1 MSDELKEK
9 IILRIIKDYKN
20 RLEWAD
26 EYVRNNYAEAIE
38 YIKENFDRFNK
49 LSIDGAISSKTQG
62 DRSVSYKDISNI
74 IQSDFILSSLVG
86 LPLLRMY

>member
-1 MSDELKEK
+1 MNDELKEK

-20 RLEWAD
+20 RLEWTD
-26 EYVRNNYAEAIE
+26 EYVKNNYAEAIE

-74 IQSDFILSSLVG
+74 IQSDFILNSLLG

>member
-1 MSDELKEK
+1 MNDELKEK

-20 RLEWAD
+20 RLEWTD
-26 EYVRNNYAEAIE
+26 EYVKNNYAEAIE

-49 LSIDGAISSKTQG
+49 LSIDGVISSKTQG

-74 IQSDFILSSLVG
+74 IQSDFILNSLLG

>member
-1 MSDELKEK
+1 MNDELKEK

-20 RLEWAD
+20 RLEWTD
-26 EYVRNNYAEAIE
+26 EYVKNNYAEAVE

-74 IQSDFILSSLVG
+74 IQSDFILNSLLG